1 MTLRPKFSIITV
13 TYNAASVIVPTLE
26 SVRAQTYSNYEYI
39 LVDGGS
45 KDDTVAIAKASGI
58 EFAHIISERDKG
70 IYDAMNKGIALATG
84 DYLCFLNA
92 GDAFYA
98 PDTLQTIADAIA
110 DEKELPDVLYGET
123 AEVDENRNFDEK
135 RQRALIRYYLDSG
148 VGGLAVG
155 VHTTQFEIRKPEH
168 NLLERVLRV
177 AKEEAARFEE
187 KTGEVIVMV
196 AGVCG
201 PIEQAVREA
210 EQYAAEDKARR
221 EAVDTRNN
229 ADQMVYQSE
238 KTIEEMG
245 DKIDEADKTDLQAK
259 IDALKEALKGE
270 DIEAIKAKQEELTKA
285 FYAVSEKLYA
295 QQGGQPGGPD
305 MGGGNCGGDCGS
317 CNSDPN
323 VVDADY
329 EVVD

>member
-13 TYNAASVIVPTLE
+13 TYNAASVIVPTLK

-123 AEVDENRNFDEK
+123 AEVDENRNF
-135 RQRALIRYYLDSG
+135 
-148 VGGLAVG
+148 
-155 VHTTQFEIRKPEH
+155 
-168 NLLERVLRV
+168 
-177 AKEEAARFEE
+177 
-187 KTGEVIVMV
+187 
-196 AGVCG
+196 
-201 PIEQAVREA
+201 VRM
-210 EQYAAEDKARR
+210 RR
-221 EAVDTRNN
+221 
-229 ADQMVYQSE
+229 
-238 KTIEEMG
+238 
-245 DKIDEADKTDLQAK
+245 LQAPERL
-259 IDALKEALKGE
+259 DWRSFRNGMLVCH
-270 DIEAIKAKQEELTKA
+270 QA
-285 FYAVSEKLYA
+285 FYARRDIAPMYDLKYRLSADVDWCIKVMKRSKK
-295 QQGGQPGGPD
+295 
-305 MGGGNCGGDCGS
+305 MV
-317 CNSDPN
+317 N
-323 VVDADY
+323 VNAT
-329 EVVD
+329 VVNYLQNGISLQYHRKSLMERFNIMSKHYGLLPTVGRHIWFVVRAIVKR

>member
-123 AEVDENRNFDEK
+123 AEVDENRNF
-135 RQRALIRYYLDSG
+135 
-148 VGGLAVG
+148 
-155 VHTTQFEIRKPEH
+155 
-168 NLLERVLRV
+168 
-177 AKEEAARFEE
+177 
-187 KTGEVIVMV
+187 
-196 AGVCG
+196 
-201 PIEQAVREA
+201 VRM
-210 EQYAAEDKARR
+210 RR
-221 EAVDTRNN
+221 
-229 ADQMVYQSE
+229 
-238 KTIEEMG
+238 
-245 DKIDEADKTDLQAK
+245 LQAPERL
-259 IDALKEALKGE
+259 DWRSFRNGMLVCH
-270 DIEAIKAKQEELTKA
+270 QA
-285 FYAVSEKLYA
+285 FYARRDIVPLYDLKYRLSA
-295 QQGGQPGGPD
+295 D
-305 MGGGNCGGDCGS
+305 VDWCIKVMKRS
-317 CNSDPN
+317 KKMVN
-323 VVDADY
+323 VNAT
-329 EVVD
+329 VVNYLQNGISLQYHRKSLMERFNIMSKHYGLLPTVGRHIWFVVRAIVKR